1 MDWKE
6 IWIYIFGT
14 TKWLGIDLG
23 FWISLAFVCIIVVI
37 MNLGFWLV
45 KPKKNRNDL

>member
-23 FWISLAFVCIIVVI
+23 FWI
-37 MNLGFWLV
+37 
-45 KPKKNRNDL
+45 KKAYVRYYGKLL